1 MMQHLGLKNNFM
13 ETNEWVAVIG
23 LALAMLTAIYSVIRF
38 VTKSIMREL
47 LPNSGN
53 SMRDSIEDTKIEL
66 RILSARVDSIY
77 EILSGK

>member
-1 MMQHLGLKNNFM
+1 MMQHLGLKNNIM

-23 LALAMLTAIYSVIRF
+23 LALAMLTAIYSVIKF

-47 LPNSGN
+47 LPNSGE

-66 RILSARVDSIY
+66 RILSARVDAIY
-77 EILSGK
+77 EILGGK

>member
-1 MMQHLGLKNNFM
+1 MGCGDRAGFSHAHCNLFSHK
-13 ETNEWVAVIG
+13 
-23 LALAMLTAIYSVIRF
+23 F

-47 LPNSGN
+47 LPNSGE

-77 EILSGK
+77 EILGGK